1 MGFTPV
7 REPLDDPFLELWAK
21 TRDEGLVP
29 YILITANRLQMGKT
43 KCSMRIGEKV
53 MEHVEGRKWT
63 PDLIGFD
70 NPWFMETW
78 QKVPEWTPLDLDEPN
93 RPAGNRNWHSEENQA
108 LAEWLQTRAYEHR
121 PSMFPLPHQHLLDN
135 AIVGVCTSHII
146 VDYPHHA
153 IMYEYLRDQLNRTFK
168 TKTRYIGEMHFEDPY
183 AWDWATYMKK
193 RHEYTVSRGKM
204 LEDKVRMIH
213 NEGNRAVS
221 PLSYDDI
228 LSIISA
234 NPADYSTNRG
244 LSATTIMAKL
254 KVPYNKAQRAAKE
267 VMLSQKDMERA
278 EKET

>member
-1 MGFTPV
+1 MPPRVTPADRPISGASRRCPLRANIDQALCSAQ
-7 REPLDDPFLELWAK
+7 REKIAFGAESHDPAHHDPGD
-21 TRDEGLVP
+21 RRLVP
-29 YILITANRLQMGKT
+29 KRFAAVN
-43 KCSMRIGEKV
+43 
-53 MEHVEGRKWT
+53 
-63 PDLIGFD
+63 
-70 NPWFMETW
+70 
-78 QKVPEWTPLDLDEPN
+78 
-93 RPAGNRNWHSEENQA
+93 
-108 LAEWLQTRAYEHR
+108 
-121 PSMFPLPHQHLLDN
+121 
-135 AIVGVCTSHII
+135 
-146 VDYPHHA
+146 
-153 IMYEYLRDQLNRTFK
+153 
-168 TKTRYIGEMHFEDPY
+168 IGEMHFEDPY
-183 AWDWATYMKK
+183 AWDWAAYMKK
-193 RHEYTVSRGKM
+193 RHEYTMSRGKM